1 MQESYMKDIKEN
13 INERY
18 QEEFCNKILKHR
30 TK

>member
-13 INERY
+13 INEHY
-18 QEEFCNKILKHR
+18 QEEFYNKILKHR